1 MFYLSYE
8 IFIFAFIVLSAFFSG
23 VETAIISVNRMKLKV
38 LADKGDLRA
47 GRVLEI
53 VNTIENAV
61 GMTLVGN
68 NIVNVSSAA
77 FITFIATKMYLVN
90 ETDLYIIT
98 ILQTIFFLVF
108 CEMLPKLIARSKAD
122 KILMFFSRPVKF
134 LMWLF
139 MPAIKIS
146 LAITGF
152 LKNILNIKSAETPFI
167 ISRDEIGTL
176 FKFGVSEGVIDQ
188 SHNEFIRDIL
198 RLHEITVIE
207 VMTPIIEIV
216 SIEMKSSIRQL
227 VTIIEN
233 TRFSRIPVYLNRVD
247 DITGYVYYRDIMNRK
262 KIQSID
268 SILHEPYFVPAT
280 KRIDDLFIEMQKEKL
295 HMVFVVNE
303 FGGVEGLV
311 TTEDIIEEIVGEIH
325 TRDHPDHILIE
336 KINKRKYI
344 LRGTVD
350 IDFFNREFGFAIQKK
365 GFETIAGY
373 MSFNLGRIPVK
384 GDRLREEGFTLV
396 VDETNLRTVEK
407 VILTLTPLTRKA
419 I

>member
-1 MFYLSYE
+1 MFYISYE

-23 VETAIISVNRMKLKV
+23 IETAIISVNRMKLKL
-38 LADKGDLRA
+38 LADKGDHRA

-53 VNTIENAV
+53 VNMIENAV

-90 ETDLYIIT
+90 EADLYVIT

-108 CEMLPKLIARSKAD
+108 CEILPKLIARSKAD
-122 KILMFFSRPVKF
+122 KLLMFFSRPVKIF
-134 LMWLF
+134 MWLF
-139 MPAIKIS
+139 MPAIKLS
-146 LAITGF
+146 LAITES
-152 LKNILNIKSAETPFI
+152 LKNILNIKSAETPFVG
-167 ISRDEIGTL
+167 SRDEIGTL

-188 SHNEFIRDIL
+188 SHNEYIRDIL

-207 VMTPIIEIV
+207 VMTPIVEIV
-216 SIEMKSSIRQL
+216 SIEIKSSIRQL

-233 TRFSRIPVYLNRVD
+233 TRFSRIPVYINRVD
-247 DITGYVYYRDIMNRK
+247 DIAGYVYYRDIMNRK
-262 KIQSID
+262 KIQSIGT
-268 SILHEPYFVPAT
+268 ILYEPYFVPAT

-311 TTEDIIEEIVGEIH
+311 TTEDIIEEIVGEIQ

-350 IDFFNREFGFAIQKK
+350 IDFFNREFGFAIKKK

-373 MSFNLGRIPVK
+373 MSYYLGRIPVK
-384 GDRLREEGFTLV
+384 GDRLKEDGFALV
-396 VDETNLRTVEK
+396 VEESNSRTVEK
-407 VILTLTPLTRKA
+407 VLLTLTPLTRKA